1 MALKKILVHITTH
14 TITKAKKKIISY
26 PIEKKNIV
34 PKTILYNIQNNLAYK
49 IAAKQQEG

>member
-14 TITKAKKKIISY
+14 TITKAKKKKISY
-26 PIEKKNIV
+26 PIEKNIV

>member
-1 MALKKILVHITTH
+1 MALKNGAHHYTH
-14 TITKAKKKIISY
+14 TITKAKKKISY